1 MPKNYQEIER
11 IVEEFTDNYDS
22 EGKDGGIVFST
33 GFNGI
38 LIEEW
43 LKDILTTYGN
53 ARELQGVEKV
63 EDQYASDI
71 KVLKESHEIMLDA
84 ISCMTLEAFMIWS
97 EHRKTKVKS
106 ELK

>member
-1 MPKNYQEIER
+1 MPKDYQEIEK
-11 IVEEFTDNYDS
+11 IVEEVL
-22 EGKDGGIVFST
+22 E
-33 GFNGI
+33 
-38 LIEEW
+38 
-43 LKDILTTYGN
+43 DINTNTYLNPMSLNLAKGYEKVSWINALTTYGN